1 MGRRAQLAY
10 FGRRMAFTALAMPA
24 GLLAQDIALP
34 VRAADPLPDSRSA
47 DPVLS
52 LVDSA
57 MPRAPFLAV
66 MNDVLRRHPSL
77 AGAQAAADAAEA
89 QLAGAREAARP
100 VVDVNI
106 QSFRVISRD
115 FSGDP
120 QNVLERTRPSRRT
133 DGSLTINQTVFDFG
147 ANLERQAAA
156 RARITA
162 SIADI
167 ESSAAQVALEL
178 VVSWYDV
185 AAYRALDALARSF
198 LASENEARLAVR
210 QRIDAGIAAPVDLAR
225 IDSAIARN
233 KARIADFAR
242 RLGAAEARFQALTG
256 RAAPAG
262 LQRVPR
268 ACPFEGAQESAVA
281 AAMHAPPV
289 VSADAAANAAE
300 RDARAV
306 TREAR
311 PVFTAGID
319 AGRFGIFET
328 PFDYDV
334 RGRIGVRV
342 RLFGGTEARLAEA
355 RALAR
360 QARARADQVRGD
372 AGRDAATAWSDV
384 AALQEAQDALEAA
397 YLASRMT
404 RDGVAER
411 FRVARGSIFDVLTVE
426 EELFQSAVS
435 YLQGLSELDTTR
447 YILLARTGRLLNCLQ
462 VDAPLGDRNR

>member
-1 MGRRAQLAY
+1 MLRRADYRHFWMKLAL
-10 FGRRMAFTALAMPA
+10 TALVAP
-24 GLLAQDIALP
+24 GIGFAQQIALP
-34 VRAADPLPDSRSA
+34 DRVADPLGEERSA

-52 LVDSA
+52 LVDTA
-57 MPRAPFLAV
+57 MPRAPFLSVVGEAV
-66 MNDVLRRHPSL
+66 QRHPSL

-89 QLAGAREAARP
+89 QLAGAQEAIRP
-100 VVDVNI
+100 IVDVNI

-133 DGSLTINQTVFDFG
+133 DGSLTLNQTVFDFG
-147 ANLERQAAA
+147 ANRERQAAA

-167 ESSAAQVALEL
+167 ESSASQVALEL
-178 VVSWYDV
+178 VVSWYEV
-185 AAYRALDALARSF
+185 AAYRALGAIARSF
-198 LASENEARLAVR
+198 LASEREARLAVQ
-210 QRIDAGIAAPVDLAR
+210 QRITAGVAAPIDLAR
-225 IDSAIARN
+225 VDSAIARN
-233 KARIADFAR
+233 RSRIADFDR
-242 RLGAAEARFQALTG
+242 RLGAAEARFIALAG
-256 RAAPAG
+256 RSPPAG

-268 ACPFEGAQESAVA
+268 ACAFDGAQDSAIA
-281 AAMHAPPV
+281 AAVHAPPV
-289 VSADAAANAAE
+289 ISADAAAKAAE

-306 TREAR
+306 KREAR

-342 RLFGGTEARLAEA
+342 RLFGGTEARIAEA
-355 RALAR
+355 AATAR
-360 QARARADQVRGD
+360 QARARADLVRGE
-372 AGRDAATAWSDV
+372 AGRDAAIAWSDV
-384 AALQEAQDALEAA
+384 TALERAQEALEAA
-397 YLASRMT
+397 YLAARTS

-426 EELFQSAVS
+426 EELFQSAAS

-447 YILLARTGRLLNCLQ
+447 YVLLARTGRLLDCLQ
-462 VDAPLGDRNR
+462 VDAPLGDRGK

>member
-1 MGRRAQLAY
+1 
-10 FGRRMAFTALAMPA
+10 
-24 GLLAQDIALP
+24 
-34 VRAADPLPDSRSA
+34 
-47 DPVLS
+47 
-52 LVDSA
+52 
-57 MPRAPFLAV
+57 MPRACL
-66 MNDVLRRHPSL
+66 
-77 AGAQAAADAAEA
+77 
-89 QLAGAREAARP
+89 
-100 VVDVNI
+100 
-106 QSFRVISRD
+106 
-115 FSGDP
+115 
-120 QNVLERTRPSRRT
+120 
-133 DGSLTINQTVFDFG
+133 
-147 ANLERQAAA
+147 
-156 RARITA
+156 
-162 SIADI
+162 
-167 ESSAAQVALEL
+167 
-178 VVSWYDV
+178 
-185 AAYRALDALARSF
+185 
-198 LASENEARLAVR
+198 
-210 QRIDAGIAAPVDLAR
+210 
-225 IDSAIARN
+225 
-233 KARIADFAR
+233 
-242 RLGAAEARFQALTG
+242 
-256 RAAPAG
+256 
-262 LQRVPR
+262 
-268 ACPFEGAQESAVA
+268 FEGAQESAVA

-289 VSADAAANAAE
+289 VSADAAAKAAE

-306 TREAR
+306 TREAQ

-384 AALQEAQDALEAA
+384 AALQDAQEALEAA
-397 YLASRMT
+397 YLAARTT

>member
-1 MGRRAQLAY
+1 MGQRAQLAC
-10 FGRRMAFTALAMPA
+10 FGRRMALTALAMPG

-34 VRAADPLPDSRSA
+34 GRAAVPLTDSRSA

-57 MPRAPFLAV
+57 MPRGPFLAV
-66 MNDVLRRHPSL
+66 VGETVQRHPSL
-77 AGAQAAADAAEA
+77 AGAQAAADAAAA
-89 QLAGAREAARP
+89 QLVGAREAARP
-100 VVDVNI
+100 VVDANI

-133 DGSLTINQTVFDFG
+133 DGTLTINQTVFDFG
-147 ANLERQAAA
+147 ANRERQAAA
-156 RARITA
+156 RARIIA

-185 AAYRALDALARSF
+185 AAYRALGALARSF
-198 LASENEARLAVR
+198 LASENEARFAVQ

-225 IDSAIARN
+225 IDGAIARN
-233 KARIADFAR
+233 QARIADFAR
-242 RLGAAEARFQALTG
+242 RLGAAEARFLALTG

-268 ACPFEGAQESAVA
+268 ACLFEGAQESAVA
-281 AAMHAPPV
+281 AAMHAPLV
-289 VSADAAANAAE
+289 VSADAAAKAAE

-306 TREAR
+306 TREAQ

-319 AGRFGIFET
+319 AGRVGIFET

-384 AALQEAQDALEAA
+384 AALQDAQEALEAA
-397 YLASRMT
+397 YLAARTT